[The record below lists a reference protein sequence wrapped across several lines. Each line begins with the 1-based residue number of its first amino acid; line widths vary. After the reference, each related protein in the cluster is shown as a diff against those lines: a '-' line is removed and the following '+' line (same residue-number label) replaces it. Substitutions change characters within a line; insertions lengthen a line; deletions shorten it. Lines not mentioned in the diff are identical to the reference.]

1 MDAEL
6 FELAVQVGA
15 LKADFLRHFAHVV
28 SFLGNVVF
36 EIAAFQVFAQF
47 AQGQVE
53 VEAAHQFGG
62 LVECELAEHG
72 LHVFPNRFL
81 CSRR

>member
-28 SFLGNVVF
+28 PFLGNVVF
-36 EIAAFQVFAQF
+36 EIAAFQIFALF
-47 AQGQVE
+47 AQG
-53 VEAAHQFGG
+53 
-62 LVECELAEHG
+62 
-72 LHVFPNRFL
+72 
-81 CSRR
+81 